1 LPGVPAGYRA
11 AQLRTQLAAREAE
24 LAAKQ
29 AEWEASQA
37 SPTWTE
43 LEPTELKASMN
54 ATFAKQP
61 DHSVLVEGP
70 NGRGTYTVV
79 LGTDLADVTAIRL
92 ELLADAKLP
101 GGGPGRA
108 VNGNLA
114 LSELRATAAAKSDP
128 AKSTP
133 LKFGR
138 TSADFSQE
146 NLPVAS
152 AVDGKPN
159 THWAIHPQVG
169 KDHYGIF
176 EIADDLNFAGGTL
189 LTLALD
195 HQLDEQHTIGKF
207 RVAVTSA
214 KRPLNLETQPQNI
227 AAILAVAPQARSD
240 AQKAELVNHYR
251 LLDADW
257 VRLSRSVQAI
267 AELAKNERLAGA
279 QDLAWALINSPAFL
293 FNR

>member
-1 LPGVPAGYRA
+1 DAIADSGNEIAKLVATQPDDAKVVDELFMRILSRPAAPAEIEAGVKALHSDGQEL

-79 LGTDLADVTAIRL
+79 LGTELADVTAIRL

-138 TSADFSQE
+138 TSA
-146 NLPVAS
+146 
-152 AVDGKPN
+152 
-159 THWAIHPQVG
+159 
-169 KDHYGIF
+169 
-176 EIADDLNFAGGTL
+176 
-189 LTLALD
+189 
-195 HQLDEQHTIGKF
+195 
-207 RVAVTSA
+207 
-214 KRPLNLETQPQNI
+214 
-227 AAILAVAPQARSD
+227 
-240 AQKAELVNHYR
+240 
-251 LLDADW
+251 
-257 VRLSRSVQAI
+257 
-267 AELAKNERLAGA
+267 
-279 QDLAWALINSPAFL
+279 
-293 FNR
+293 